1 MRSTLTTT
9 DGIRLS
15 GRRWLTS
22 GTPRAAVVIVHGFT
36 ASADCPH
43 VEALAASLHESDLD
57 VVTYDARGHGGSE
70 GESTLGDREQH
81 DVAAAVEL
89 ARERADHV
97 VLVGASMGAIAAA
110 RCAAS
115 DPTLDGVVLV
125 SCPARW
131 KLPRSIRGVLAAGMT
146 RTRPGRLLVS
156 RLSGVRVAASWTNP
170 APPVALVA
178 ALEVPLAIV
187 HGRDDRFI
195 SVADAAELY
204 RVAPDPRRLTVVPRM
219 GHAFGPDA
227 VEPVGDAVAWTL
239 SVRHATAPLAS

>member
-9 DGIRLS
+9 DGVRLS
-15 GRRWLTS
+15 GRRWLTVGS
-22 GTPRAAVVIVHGFT
+22 PRAAVVIVHGFT

-43 VEALAASLHESDLD
+43 VEALAASLHDADLD
-57 VVTYDARGHGGSE
+57 VVTYDARGHGASE
-70 GESTLGDREQH
+70 GESTLGDHEQH
-81 DVAAAVEL
+81 DVAAAVRL
-89 ARERADHV
+89 ARERTERV

-115 DPTLDGVVLV
+115 DPALDGVVLV

-131 KLPRSIRGVLAAGMT
+131 KLPRSVRGVLAAGMT

-156 RLSGVRVAASWTNP
+156 RLSGVRVAAEWTNP
-170 APPVALVA
+170 APPIALVA
-178 ALEVPLAIV
+178 ALDVPVAIV

-195 SVADAAELY
+195 PAGNAAELY
-204 RVAPDPRRLTVVPRM
+204 RVASDPRRLTVVPRM

-227 VEPVGDAVAWTL
+227 VDPVGDAVAWTL
-239 SVRHATAPLAS
+239 SARGAITPVRR